1 MGNESEAME
10 LAVMSM
16 ELEELRQKMKNKYGD
31 KNKMGILA
39 RQSTRDS
46 FEAVEAMELEEL
58 RQTTRKK
65 KDGEDQSL
73 TRQSTADALNV
84 IAAMELDELRSDV
97 DGQIIENKE
106 VGVTTTEFAESDQ
119 KSPTEQKLRRLSTNA
134 ALKLVEAYELEED
147 REQNVGRRRTMS
159 RQTTVESLNAVE
171 NMELEELRQ
180 KMRKEDG
187 EEKILGK
194 NVGRRRSVGKR
205 RSMSW
210 QTTIESL
217 NAVEDIELEVMSM
230 ELEELRQK
238 MKNKYG
244 DKNKMGILARQSTR
258 DSFEAVEAMELE
270 ELRQTTRKKKDGE
283 DQS

>member
-1 MGNESEAME
+1 MG
-10 LAVMSM
+10 
-16 ELEELRQKMKNKYGD
+16 
-31 KNKMGILA
+31 
-39 RQSTRDS
+39 
-46 FEAVEAMELEEL
+46 ELEEL

-187 EEKILGK
+187 EETFLGK
-194 NVGRRRSVGKR
+194 NVGRRRSVGK
-205 RSMSW
+205 

-217 NAVEDIELEVMSM
+217 NAVENM
-230 ELEELRQK
+230 ELEE
-238 MKNKYG
+238 
-244 DKNKMGILARQSTR
+244 
-258 DSFEAVEAMELE
+258 
-270 ELRQTTRKKKDGE
+270 
-283 DQS
+283 

>member
-147 REQNVGRRRTMS
+147 RQKYKSNNE
-159 RQTTVESLNAVE
+159 VEVDMKENEIECAFGKESTQEALDLVNALE
-171 NMELEELRQ
+171 FEELQRQ
-180 KMRKEDG
+180 
-187 EEKILGK
+187 
-194 NVGRRRSVGKR
+194 
-205 RSMSW
+205 
-210 QTTIESL
+210 
-217 NAVEDIELEVMSM
+217 
-230 ELEELRQK
+230 
-238 MKNKYG
+238 
-244 DKNKMGILARQSTR
+244 
-258 DSFEAVEAMELE
+258 F
-270 ELRQTTRKKKDGE
+270 KDLHSSE
-283 DQS
+283 Y